1 MNGRRREIVEQEQAP
16 VEGLRYR
23 KKLKARMAVERAAL
37 ELVIERGYDGVTVED
52 ICARAEI
59 SKKTFFNY
67 FSSKAMAIT
76 GRTEPFPEPEQL
88 AVILEERAEECYVD
102 VLTDVVGAR
111 LVTEPDDDLAR
122 LRREA
127 LEAMPQLFFQNRREV
142 PEMQR
147 SMARGLHAYLER
159 HPEKRLLSDRPL
171 RDEVLVASSSAIGL
185 ARTRSMLHVSGNCEP
200 TASDIR
206 HLVMTYLAAGEQ
218 AEGPSAEI
226 SS

>member
-1 MNGRRREIVEQEQAP
+1 MEQEQAQTTTEGQP
-16 VEGLRYR
+16 SVEGLRYR
-23 KKLKARMAVERAAL
+23 KKLKARLAAERAAL

-67 FSSKAMAIT
+67 FPSKAAAIS

-88 AVILEERAEECYVD
+88 TAVLEERCDDCYID
-102 VLTDVVGAR
+102 VLTDVIGAR
-111 LVTEPDDDLAR
+111 LVPEPDDDLAR

-127 LEAMPQLFFQNRREV
+127 LEAMPQLFFQNRRDV

-159 HPEKRLLSDRPL
+159 HPEKRLMAARSM
-171 RDEVLVASSSAIGL
+171 RDEVLVASSTAIGL
-185 ARTRSMLHVSGNCEP
+185 ARTRSMLHVGGDVEP
-200 TASDIR
+200 TAQDTR
-206 HLVMTYLAAGEQ
+206 RLVMAYLSAGD
-218 AEGPSAEI
+218 
-226 SS
+226 